1 MNKIEV
7 FSNDEFGRV
16 RAMLINNEPWFVGKD
31 VAEIL
36 GYADQ
41 NKAIA
46 MHVDDEDKLND
57 KTALSLG
64 QRGGWFINESG
75 LYSLILSSK
84 LPTAKKFKRWVTS
97 EVLPSIR
104 KTGGYIA
111 DQENMSDSELMA
123 KALEV
128 AHKTLA
134 LRNKRIEE
142 LDKENK
148 MMKPKVVFADAVEV
162 SDTSILVGELAKL
175 ISQKKNKKIGQNKL
189 FEWLREHDYLMKKGS
204 WKNMPTQ
211 RSVDMGII
219 EIKERTITNA
229 DGSTRITKTPK
240 ITGKGQIYFINKFLG
255 DEKNEKNEQKADV

>member
-1 MNKIEV
+1 MNEIET
-7 FSNDEFGRV
+7 FKNSEFGEV
-16 RAMLINNEPWFVGKD
+16 RTLLDENNEAWFVGKD
-31 VAEIL
+31 VAKIL
-36 GYADQ
+36 EYSNSRKALAD
-41 NKAIA
+41 
-46 MHVDDEDKLND
+46 HVDEEDKRDGVTIRDTIGRNQQPTL
-57 KTALSLG
+57 
-64 QRGGWFINESG
+64 INESG

-84 LPTAKKFKRWVTS
+84 MPKAKEFKHWVTS
-97 EVLPSIR
+97 EVLPAIR

-148 MMKPKVVFADAVEV
+148 AMKPKVVFADAVEA

-189 FEWLREHDYLMKKGS
+189 FEWLRENGYLMKKGS

-219 EIKERTITNA
+219 EIKERTITSA
-229 DGSTRITKTPK
+229 DGSARTPK
-240 ITGKGQIYFINKFLG
+240 ITGKGQVYFINKFLG
-255 DEKNEKNEQKADV
+255 DDKK

>member
-1 MNKIEV
+1 MNEIKI
-7 FSNDEFGRV
+7 FKNDEFGEV
-16 RAMLINNEPWFVGKD
+16 RTLVINNEPWFVGKD
-31 VAEIL
+31 VANIL
-36 GYADQ
+36 GYQ
-41 NKAIA
+41 NGSRDINR
-46 MHVDDEDKLND
+46 HVDEEDKHKTMVFDGNQD
-57 KTALSLG
+57 KETII
-64 QRGGWFINESG
+64 INESG

-84 LPTAKKFKRWVTS
+84 LPKAKEFKHWVTS

-255 DEKNEKNEQKADV
+255 DGDE

>member
-1 MNKIEV
+1 MNEIVTFKN
-7 FSNDEFGRV
+7 SEFGEV
-16 RAMLINNEPWFVGKD
+16 RTLVINDEPWFVGKD

-36 GYADQ
+36 GYKKPLNALTT
-41 NKAIA
+41 
-46 MHVDDEDKLND
+46 HVDKDDSLKQGLTD
-57 KTALSLG
+57 SLG
-64 QRGGWFINESG
+64 RTQETIIINESG

-84 LPTAKKFKRWVTS
+84 LPAAKKFKRWVTS
-97 EVLPSIR
+97 EVLPAIR

-255 DEKNEKNEQKADV
+255 DGDE

>member
-1 MNKIEV
+1 MNEIKA
-7 FSNDEFGRV
+7 FRNSEFGEV
-16 RAMLINNEPWFVGKD
+16 RTLLDENNEIWFVGKD
-31 VAEIL
+31 VSKIL
-36 GYADQ
+36 GYQ
-41 NKAIA
+41 NGSRDINA
-46 MHVDDEDKLND
+46 HVDEEDRKIIKSTETVLLD
-57 KTALSLG
+57 VPS
-64 QRGGWFINESG
+64 RGLTIINESG
-75 LYSLILSSK
+75 LYSLVLSSK
-84 LPTAKKFKRWVTS
+84 LPSAKKFKRWVTS
-97 EVLPSIR
+97 EVLPAIR

-148 MMKPKVVFADAVEV
+148 AMKPKVVFADAVEA

-189 FEWLREHDYLMKKGS
+189 FEWLRENGYLMKKGS

-219 EIKERTITNA
+219 EIKERTITSA
-229 DGSTRITKTPK
+229 DGSARITKTPK
-240 ITGKGQIYFINKFLG
+240 ITGKGQVYFINKFLG
-255 DEKNEKNEQKADV
+255 DDKK

>member
-31 VAEIL
+31 VAEVL

-84 LPTAKKFKRWVTS
+84 LPTAKKFKHWVTS
-97 EVLPSIR
+97 DVLPSIR
-104 KTGGYIA
+104 KTGAYQKPLSRDQLIA
-111 DQENMSDSELMA
+111 Q
-123 KALEV
+123 ALIEAQAV
-128 AHKTLA
+128 
-134 LRNKRIEE
+134 IEE
-142 LDKENK
+142 KDQRIKE
-148 MMKPKVVFADAVEV
+148 MRPKEIFSDAVAT
-162 SDTSILVGELAKL
+162 SKTSILIGELAKL
-175 ISQKKNKKIGQNKL
+175 LKQNGIEIGQKRL
-189 FEWLREHDYLMKKGS
+189 FAWMRNNGYLMKSGS
-204 WKNMPTQ
+204 SKNMPTQ
-211 RSVDMGII
+211 KAMQLGLF
-219 EIKERTITNA
+219 EIKEGSYINGNGDNIT
-229 DGSTRITKTPK
+229 TKTTK
-240 ITGKGQIYFINKFLG
+240 VTGKGQIYFINKFLG
-255 DEKNEKNEQKADV
+255 DDNE